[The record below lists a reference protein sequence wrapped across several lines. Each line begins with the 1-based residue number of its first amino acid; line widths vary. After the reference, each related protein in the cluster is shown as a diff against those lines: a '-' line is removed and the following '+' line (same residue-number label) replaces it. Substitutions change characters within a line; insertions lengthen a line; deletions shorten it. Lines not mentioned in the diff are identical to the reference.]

1 MPELE
6 WTVDSLAPRIE
17 AFLNP
22 VLDAASLDL
31 DYDIY
36 EVEGSAEGI
45 GPDLAVDF
53 QGGDS
58 DLLLR
63 RRASLLLSLEQL
75 TLEALRVPHQDRFRL
90 LFDVG
95 DFRIVRIDEL
105 CRMARSVAQQVRST
119 GSRFA
124 FQPMTSRERRI
135 IHLVVGRESGVT
147 SLSEG
152 EAPGRHTVVS
162 ALSPAQK

>member
-6 WTVDSLAPRIE
+6 WTVNSLAPGIE
-17 AFLNP
+17 DFLNP
-22 VLDAASLDL
+22 VLDAAALDL
-31 DYDIY
+31 GYDIY

-53 QGGDS
+53 RGGDS
-58 DLLLR
+58 ELLLR
-63 RRASLLLSLEQL
+63 RRAALLLSLEQL
-75 TLEALRVPHQDRFRL
+75 TLEALRVPHRDRFRL

-105 CRMARSVAQQVRST
+105 CRMARLAARQVRAT

-135 IHLVVGRESGVT
+135 IHLVVGRERGVT

-152 EAPGRHTVVS
+152 EPPRRRTVVS
-162 ALSPAQK
+162 AQPPARK